1 MLDESPIGHK
11 LPSPAVLPPTTQ
23 SFLLDNDHP
32 HEVSDYG
39 DDDDDGG
46 DGDDNENDYDD
57 NENYYDDK
65 DQQHDDHIV
74 DAFGAYLLFA
84 IFVSRRLPSQ
94 RKSIEQFNNQIYD
107 KLKKS
112 DIW

>member
-32 HEVSDYG
+32 HEVSDY
-39 DDDDDGG
+39 D
-46 DGDDNENDYDD
+46 DDNENDYDD
-57 NENYYDDK
+57 NENNYDGK
-65 DQQHDDHIV
+65 DQPHDDHIV

-84 IFVSRRLPSQ
+84 ICRRLPCQ
-94 RKSIEQFNNQIYD
+94 RKYIEQSNTRTYD
-107 KLKKS
+107 KLQKS

>member
-32 HEVSDYG
+32 HEVSDH
-39 DDDDDGG
+39 D
-46 DGDDNENDYDD
+46 DDNENDYND
-57 NENYYDDK
+57 NENDDDEK
-65 DQQHDDHIV
+65 DQQHDDHIID

-84 IFVSRRLPSQ
+84 IFVSRRLPCQ
-94 RKSIEQFNNQIYD
+94 RKYIEQSNTQTHN
-107 KLKKS
+107 KLQKS